1 MSLAL
6 DFSKLSEVVKNDVAK
21 KGVYNAKLKNIEVKI
36 PDMTNLATNTTLTT
50 KINEFENQIPKIT
63 NLATATAFTADE
75 KKPNISNLVQK
86 ITITQKSM
94 KLNIKLRMIIIIINI
109 LLFKNFIS

>member
-1 MSLAL
+1 
-6 DFSKLSEVVKNDVAK
+6 
-21 KGVYNAKLKNIEVKI
+21 
-36 PDMTNLATNTTLTT
+36 MTNLATNTTVTT